1 MEKYVIIVAGGMGSR
16 MNSGIPKQ
24 FIPINNKP
32 ILMHTIQNFRNFE
45 AKMKIILVL
54 PAEHIKLWKEL
65 CTEFHFDVEHQIV
78 RGGKERFYSVKNGL
92 KPVPMDAL
100 VLIHDGVRP
109 LVSHQ
114 TIERTIEQAV
124 KGGNAVPCVKIVDSM
139 RKISSENSKIVS
151 RDEYRL
157 IQTPQVFHASLIKHA
172 YQKRFRKNF
181 TDDASVLESFGIKIN
196 LVEGNQSN
204 IKITQPIDITIAE
217 ALISSELPV
226 IL

>member
-92 KPVPMDAL
+92 KLVPMDAL

-114 TIERTIEQAV
+114 TIERTIDQAV
-124 KGGNAVPCVKIVDSM
+124 KNGNAVPCIKIVDSM
-139 RKISSENSKIVS
+139 RKISPENSKIVS

-172 YQKRFRKNF
+172 YQKRYRKNF

>member
-1 MEKYVIIVAGGMGSR
+1 MENYVIIVAGGKGNR
-16 MNSGIPKQ
+16 MKSGIPKQ

-32 ILMHTIQNFRNFE
+32 ILMHTIQNFRNYE
-45 AKMKIILVL
+45 SKMKIILVI
-54 PAEHIKLWKEL
+54 PADHIKLWKEL

-92 KPVPMDAL
+92 KVVPMDAL

-114 TIERTIEQAV
+114 TIERAIETAL
-124 KGGNAVPCVKIVDSM
+124 KKGNAVPCIKVIDSM
-139 RKISSENSKIVS
+139 RRISADNSKIVN
-151 RDEYRL
+151 REEYRL

-172 YQKRFRKNF
+172 YQKRYRKNF
-181 TDDASVLESFGIKIN
+181 TDDASVLESFGVKIN

-204 IKITQPIDITIAE
+204 LKITQPIDITISE
-217 ALISSELPV
+217 ALISSEFPSSL
-226 IL
+226 